1 MPDIDEPLPLPENPQ
16 NVAELLPHLP
26 IPAEY
31 GRQYGMVFDDAL
43 ADRLAEV
50 QAEHP
55 TQHVALPVQLTDG
68 RWCLCADLLSEVPQ
82 GLYATGFAHLDA
94 SRFDEIALLPWA
106 DCLALLPQLET
117 LP

>member
-1 MPDIDEPLPLPENPQ
+1 MPDDTPPLPANPQ
-16 NVAELLPHLP
+16 TVADLLPHLP
-26 IPAEY
+26 IPADY

-55 TQHVALPVQLTDG
+55 TQHVARPVQLTDG

-94 SRFDEIALLPWA
+94 SRFDEIAMVPWA
-106 DCLALLPQLET
+106 DAVALLPQPDPE
-117 LP
+117 PV